1 MKFTYADD
9 AAILVTS
16 GTLAENSSI
25 LFYTLGES
33 RGRSQA
39 ENITF
44 DLANSEL
51 LLWSWRREEKD
62 SRTTPSIN
70 YENMAVSENFNHPY
84 TMWLGV
90 TSAELSHLISMQ
102 RYLK

>member
-51 LLWSWRREEKD
+51 LL
-62 SRTTPSIN
+62 
-70 YENMAVSENFNHPY
+70 
-84 TMWLGV
+84 
-90 TSAELSHLISMQ
+90 
-102 RYLK
+102 